1 MVQRRPP
8 LRRSNRRTLSQN
20 FIHDA
25 GVVAQMCD
33 LLAGSSLPVLDLG
46 AGAGAITREL
56 VRRGHQV
63 TAVELD
69 PHWAS
74 VLRRR
79 FGGSVHVVRADML
92 GFTFPNEPH
101 NVVSNVPYSITTEL
115 LRTLLRQPAWQVAV
129 LMVQWEVARKRAGAT
144 MLTAAWWP
152 WYDITLVRRVP
163 AHAFRPRPRVDSGLL
178 RLERRAAA
186 LLSDSDRRDY
196 QRFVEV
202 VFTGQGAGL
211 GRILRRHVP
220 RPAMLHWAREHDV
233 DLRGLPRDLSVRQ
246 WVALYRAAA

>member
-1 MVQRRPP
+1 VPRRSPSRP
-8 LRRSNRRTLSQN
+8 SNRRTLSQN
-20 FIHDA
+20 FIHDTN
-25 GVVAQMCD
+25 VVIQMCD

-46 AGAGAITREL
+46 AGAGAITSEL
-56 VRRGHQV
+56 VRRRHQV

-69 PHWAS
+69 PHWTS

-92 GFTFPNEPH
+92 RFRFPSEPY
-101 NVVSNVPYSITTEL
+101 NVVSNVPYSITTDL
-115 LRTLLRQPAWQVAV
+115 LRTLLQQSAWQVAV
-129 LMVQWEVARKRAGAT
+129 LMVQWEVARKRAGAS

-163 AHAFRPRPRVDSGLL
+163 AGAFRPRPRVDSGLL
-178 RLERRAAA
+178 RVERRATA
-186 LLSDSDRRDY
+186 LLPDSDRHDY
-196 QRFVEV
+196 RRFVGA
-202 VFTGQGAGL
+202 VFTGPGAGL
-211 GRILRRHVP
+211 GGIVRRHVP
-220 RPAMLHWAREHDV
+220 RSTMLRWAREHDV